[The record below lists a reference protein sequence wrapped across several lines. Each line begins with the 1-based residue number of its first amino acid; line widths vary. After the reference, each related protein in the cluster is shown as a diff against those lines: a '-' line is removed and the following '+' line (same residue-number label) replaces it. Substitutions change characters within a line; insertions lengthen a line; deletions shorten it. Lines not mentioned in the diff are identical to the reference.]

1 MAKSEARTV
10 GVRTRGRAFAA
21 LVAAA
26 ALVLTACTAGG
37 QQLPAPAP
45 APSGSTAAPTEAPA
59 GEARTLVI
67 GATAEPRSRNCLASH
82 SVSGVL
88 PAPPTVMLP
97 TTITGTGKC
106 SAFALC
112 RPRPAA
118 MA

>member
-67 GATAEPRSRNCLASH
+67 GATAEPQTLD
-82 SVSGVL
+82 
-88 PAPPTVMLP
+88 PTATDAAAGPQALLYNVFETL
-97 TTITGTGKC
+97 IRLDSTGKLKPLL
-106 SAFALC
+106 AQT
-112 RPRPAA
+112 
-118 MA
+118 